1 MKRSLPLNALRVFQV
16 AAQHLS
22 FTKASEE
29 LSLTAAAI
37 SQQVKQ
43 LEQYLGTT
51 LFVRSNNKLTL
62 TPAGERYFPRVREAF
77 RALQHATDQ
86 LLDQKLSLRVS
97 VPATFGTKW
106 LVPRLFRFFDR
117 HPDIDVAV
125 QTEAQADAGRW
136 DIAIEDRAIDDRA
149 NEDPAYSLLA
159 TTDYTPVC
167 SPAVAAVLVRPEAL
181 NGQTLLHE
189 RAGRRAAVTPDWEA
203 WFAQVGLSLSDHTR
217 DMGLG
222 DGTMMLQAAIE
233 GQGIALAQR
242 LLVAYDI
249 AAGRLVEPFDLP
261 TPWRHSYYLG
271 LANEARDRPET
282 LLFCDWLREEV
293 AIGTSARVG

>member
-29 LSLTAAAI
+29 LSLTAAAV
-37 SQQVKQ
+37 SQQVKL
-43 LEQYLGTT
+43 LEQYLGVT
-51 LFVRSNNKLTL
+51 LFVRSNNKLSL

-86 LLDQKLSLRVS
+86 LLDQKLSLRVA

-125 QTEAQADAGRW
+125 LTETQIDAGAW
-136 DIAIEDRAIDDRA
+136 DVAIDDRHGD
-149 NEDPAYSLLA
+149 EPGQDLLVG
-159 TTDYTPVC
+159 TDYTPVC
-167 SPAVAAVLVRPEAL
+167 SPAVAAALNEPLDL

-189 RAGRRAAVTPDWEA
+189 RYTRRGAPDWSA
-203 WFAQVGLSLSDHTR
+203 WMALAGVRLAGSTR
-217 DMGLG
+217 EMGLG

-233 GQGIALAQR
+233 GQGVALAQR
-242 LLVAYDI
+242 LLVAYDV
-249 AAGRLVEPFDLP
+249 AAGRLVEPFALA
-261 TPWRHSYYLG
+261 TPWRHAYYLSI
-271 LANEARDRPET
+271 AAEARDKPQT
-282 LLFCDWLREEV
+282 LAFCDWLRAELGAGANGE
-293 AIGTSARVG
+293 A

>member
-1 MKRSLPLNALRVFQV
+1 MKRSLPLHALRVFQV

-37 SQQVKQ
+37 SQQVKL
-43 LEQYLGTT
+43 LEQYLGQT
-51 LFVRSNNKLTL
+51 LFVRSNNKLSL

-86 LLDQKLSLRVS
+86 LLDQKLSLRVA

-125 QTEAQADAGRW
+125 LTENQVDGSGW
-136 DIAIEDRAIDDRA
+136 DIAIDDRGS
-149 NEDPAYSLLA
+149 EDAGHALLVQ
-159 TTDYTPVC
+159 TDYTPVC
-167 SPAVAAVLVRPEAL
+167 SPALAKDLREPAHL
-181 NGQTLLHE
+181 NGHVLLRE
-189 RAGRRAAVTPDWEA
+189 RGRRVAVAPDWNA
-203 WFAQVGLSLSDHTR
+203 WLSLAGVTMADSTR
-217 DMGLG
+217 EMGLG

-233 GQGIALAQR
+233 GQGVALAQR
-242 LLVAYDI
+242 LLVAYDV
-249 AAGRLVEPFDLP
+249 AAGRLVEPFILS
-261 TPWRHSYYLG
+261 TPWRHAYYLSLSSDG
-271 LANEARDRPET
+271 RDKPQT
-282 LLFCDWLREEV
+282 QLFCDWLREEV
-293 AIGTSARVG
+293 GLPAADDVGAA

>member
-29 LSLTAAAI
+29 LSLTPAAI

-43 LEQYLGTT
+43 LEQYLGVT

-86 LLDQKLSLRVS
+86 LLDQKLSLRVL

-136 DIAIEDRAIDDRA
+136 DIAIDDRSTD
-149 NEDPAYSLLA
+149 NPAYDLLV

-167 SPAVAAVLVRPEAL
+167 SPAIAAQLAAPEAL

-189 RAGRRAAVTPDWEA
+189 RAGRRGTVAPDWEA
-203 WFAQVGLSLSDHTR
+203 WFAQVGLSLGDSTR

-249 AAGRLVEPFDLP
+249 AAGRLVEPLNLP

-271 LANEARDRPET
+271 LADEARDRPET
-282 LLFCDWLREEV
+282 QLFCDWLRDEM
-293 AIGTSARVG
+293 ATGGARAG